1 MSTPRVKICGLRQF
15 RHAEIAV
22 KSGAELLGF
31 VFVEGVRRQI
41 LPDKA
46 GRITSG
52 LRTEALKH
60 LSHMPQNVGLFH
72 NQPLGWVR
80 DVINHANLDIVQL
93 TGNENL
99 QYAQSLDIPIIR
111 QIPVKPNTKRQ
122 DLLRIAEPWLN
133 AEHWVVLDRY
143 DSTNPGGTGKVFDW
157 SVAGDIASFE
167 GVLLAGG
174 LNPKNVAAAID
185 QLKPWGVDVST
196 GVETDGEKDPKKITA
211 FIAAVHRSKIKD

>member
-22 KSGAELLGF
+22 KSGAQFLGF
-31 VFVEGVRRQI
+31 VFVEGMRRQI
-41 LPDKA
+41 QPDKA
-46 GRITSG
+46 SRITSE

-60 LSHMPQNVGLFH
+60 QSHMPQNVGLFH

-80 DVINHANLDIVQL
+80 DVIHHANLDIVQL

-99 QYAQSLDIPIIR
+99 QYARSLDIPIIKGIR
-111 QIPVKPNTKRQ
+111 VKPDTKHH
-122 DLLRIAEPWLN
+122 DLLRITEAWLD
-133 AEHWVVLDRY
+133 AGHWVVLDRY
-143 DSTNPGGTGKVFDW
+143 DSTSPGGTGKVFDW

-196 GVETDGEKDPKKITA
+196 GVETDGEKDPEKITA
-211 FIAAVHRSKIKD
+211 FIAAVHKS